1 MEISI
6 ILECLILQ
14 ENKQSLRTTE
24 KWNTIRT
31 SDNAQRITGIHSRFI
46 TNQITNQQKKIAV
59 FLKIYYRQ
67 QDFFVA
73 DNPRYTVIKFLDTIN
88 EHAL

>member
-31 SDNAQRITGIHSRFI
+31 SDNAHRITGIHSRFI
-46 TNQITNQQKKIAV
+46 TNQITNQQKK
-59 FLKIYYRQ
+59 
-67 QDFFVA
+67 
-73 DNPRYTVIKFLDTIN
+73 
-88 EHAL
+88 

>member
-14 ENKQSLRTTE
+14 ENKRSLRTTE

-31 SDNAQRITGIHSRFI
+31 SDNAQHITGIHSRFT
-46 TNQITNQQKKIAV
+46 TNQITNQEKIAV

-67 QDFFVA
+67 QIFLWQTI
-73 DNPRYTVIKFLDTIN
+73 PVIQL
-88 EHAL
+88 

>member
-14 ENKQSLRTTE
+14 ENERSLRTTE

-31 SDNAQRITGIHSRFI
+31 SDNAQHITGIHSRFT
-46 TNQITNQQKKIAV
+46 TNQITNQEKNSCFSQNLRSPA
-59 FLKIYYRQ
+59 
-67 QDFFVA
+67 DFFVA
-73 DNPRYTVIKFLDTIN
+73 DNPRYIVIKLLNTIN